1 MDTIEYDGGKGAV
14 QLKPLTVLG
23 IYRAAIN
30 NGYNLTH
37 EQRRAIVRE
46 AFCVLESPDSEAR
59 ERLSAAKV
67 LLAADK
73 LDLEAEKLQRG
84 VAASTVNNTQV
95 NINGVDASA
104 TIQELAKLTPDQIR
118 ALRARPV
125 EHS

>member
-1 MDTIEYDGGKGAV
+1 MDTLEYDGGKGAV

-23 IYRAAIN
+23 IYRAAVN

-84 VAASTVNNTQV
+84 VVGNQTNVQV
-95 NINGVDASA
+95 NVSNGLDLS
-104 TIQELAKLTPDQIR
+104 KLTVEQLK
-118 ALRARPV
+118 ALAG
-125 EHS
+125 E